1 MVDDRPAWARRM
13 AAERAARDW
22 SQRDAVKALRAHAP
36 TELPG
41 EESMIRQW
49 KRWEA
54 GAVPNDFYQPII
66 AATFGTVTH
75 ALFPAPSRRD
85 GNGEILAASGMETLE
100 IVSRLNRS
108 DVNDATLDALRITAD
123 RLCSEYPF
131 MPSAQLL
138 IEGRQWLRRVVELHS
153 KSLTLAQHRE
163 VLALSGWLAL
173 LVGCVEY
180 DSGDR
185 HAADATRRA
194 ALSIATEAENAEVAG
209 WAHEMRAWFALT
221 TGDYRGVISAAQAG
235 TEVAGNHGVAVQLA
249 GQEAKAW
256 ARLGD
261 RRQVEV
267 SLDRGRR
274 LLEGMPHPENL
285 DNHFVVDPAKFD
297 FYSMDCYRLVGE
309 DKLARNLAEEVLRAG
324 TDFDG
329 TERSPMRN
337 AEARVTLGVTA
348 AREGDLEQALIM
360 GERALQGDRQS
371 VPSLIM
377 TSRELAAEVRKRY
390 NTEPAAQDYLA
401 HLRALGEE
409 KPGFLPR

>member
-1 MVDDRPAWARRM
+1 MSDDRPAWARRI
-13 AAERAARDW
+13 AAEQAVRDW
-22 SQRDAVKALRAHAP
+22 SQRDAVRALRAHAP
-36 TELPG
+36 TELPTDD
-41 EESMIRQW
+41 SMIRQW
-49 KRWEA
+49 KRWES
-54 GAVPNDFYQPII
+54 GSLPSEFYRPII
-66 AATFGTVTH
+66 AALFGTVTH

-85 GNGEILAASGMETLE
+85 GNSEILAASGMETLE

-108 DVNDATLDALRITAD
+108 DVDNATLDALRITTD

-131 MPSAQLL
+131 MPSEQLL
-138 IEGRQWLRRVVELHS
+138 IEGRRWLRRVVELHS

-185 HAADATRRA
+185 HAAESTLRT
-194 ALSIATEAENAEVAG
+194 ALALATESDHAEIAG

-221 TGDYRGVISAAQAG
+221 TGDYRGVITAAQAG
-235 TEVAGNHGVAVQLA
+235 TETATHHSVAVQLA
-249 GQEAKAW
+249 AQEAKAW

-267 SLDRGRR
+267 ALDRGRR
-274 LLEGMPHPENL
+274 LLEGLPHPENL

-297 FYSMDCYRLVGE
+297 FYAMDCYRLVGE
-309 DKLARNLAEEVLRAG
+309 DRLARALADEVLRTG

-348 AREGDLEQALIM
+348 AREGDRGLAPLTARSPASPPGTTLLPPPRPQL
-360 GERALQGDRQS
+360 RR
-371 VPSLIM
+371 
-377 TSRELAAEVRKRY
+377 SR
-390 NTEPAAQDYLA
+390 
-401 HLRALGEE
+401 G
-409 KPGFLPR
+409 

>member
-1 MVDDRPAWARRM
+1 MTDDRPAWARRI
-13 AAERAARDW
+13 AAERMARDW
-22 SQRDAVKALRAHAP
+22 SQRDAVRALRAHAP
-36 TELPG
+36 TELPA
-41 EESMIRQW
+41 EDSMIRQW
-49 KRWEA
+49 KRWESGQA
-54 GAVPNDFYQPII
+54 PNDFYQPII
-66 AATFGTVTH
+66 AELFGTVTH

-85 GNGEILAASGMETLE
+85 GGKEILAASGMETLE

-108 DVNDATLDALRITAD
+108 DVDSATLDALRITTD

-138 IEGRQWLRRVVELHS
+138 IEGRQWLRRVVELHN
-153 KSLTLAQHRE
+153 KSLTLSQHRE

-180 DSGDR
+180 DSGER
-185 HAADATRRA
+185 HAAESTRQA
-194 ALSIATEAENAEVAG
+194 ALSLASEADHAEVAG

-221 TGDYRGVISAAQAG
+221 TGDYRGVIAAAQAG
-235 TEVAGNHGVAVQLA
+235 AEVAPNHSVAVQLA

-267 SLDRGRR
+267 ALDKGRR
-274 LLEGMPHPENL
+274 LLEGMPHPDNL

-309 DKLARNLAEEVLRAG
+309 DKLARTLAEEVLRAG

-337 AEARVTLGVTA
+337 SEARVTLGVTA
-348 AREGDLEQALIM
+348 AREGDLEQALMM

-377 TSRELAAEVRKRY
+377 TSRELAAEMKRRY
-390 NTEPAAQDYLA
+390 SSEPAAQEYLG
-401 HLRALGEE
+401 HLRALGQE
-409 KPGFLPR
+409 KPGFLPQ

>member
-1 MVDDRPAWARRM
+1 MTDDRPAWARRI

-22 SQRDAVKALRAHAP
+22 SQRDAVRALRAHAP
-36 TELPG
+36 TELPA

-49 KRWEA
+49 KRWESGQA
-54 GAVPNDFYQPII
+54 PNDFYQPII

-75 ALFPAPSRRD
+75 ALFPAPARRD
-85 GNGEILAASGMETLE
+85 GDREILAASGMETLE

-108 DVNDATLDALRITAD
+108 DVDGATLDALRITTD
-123 RLCSEYPF
+123 RLCSEYPY
-131 MPSAQLL
+131 MPSDQLI
-138 IEGRQWLRRVVELHS
+138 IEGRQWLRRVVELHT

-180 DSGDR
+180 DMGDR
-185 HAADATRRA
+185 HAAESTRRA
-194 ALSIATEAENAEVAG
+194 ALSLATEADHAEVAG

-235 TEVAGNHGVAVQLA
+235 GEAAPHHSVAVQLA

-267 SLDRGRR
+267 ALDKGRR
-274 LLEGMPHPENL
+274 LLEEMPHPENL

-309 DKLARNLAEEVLRAG
+309 DKLARTLAEEVLRAG

-329 TERSPMRN
+329 RERSPMRN

-348 AREGDLEQALIM
+348 AREGDLEEALTM
-360 GERALQGDRQS
+360 GARALAGDRQS

-377 TSRELAAEVRKRY
+377 TSRELAAEMKRRY
-390 NTEPAAQDYLA
+390 SSEPAAQDYLA
-401 HLRALGEE
+401 RLHSLGQE
-409 KPGFLPR
+409 KPGFLPQ

>member
-1 MVDDRPAWARRM
+1 MSDDRPAWARRM

-22 SQRDAVKALRAHAP
+22 SQRDAVRALRAHAP
-36 TELPG
+36 TELPAD
-41 EESMIRQW
+41 ESLIRQW
-49 KRWEA
+49 KRWES
-54 GAVPNDFYQPII
+54 GATPNDFYRPII
-66 AATFGTVTH
+66 AAMFGTVTN
-75 ALFPAPSRRD
+75 ALFPAPGRRD
-85 GNGEILAASGMETLE
+85 GNREILEASGMETLE

-108 DVNDATLDALRITAD
+108 DVDNATLDALRITTD

-131 MPSAQLL
+131 MPSEQLL
-138 IEGRQWLRRVVELHS
+138 IEGRQWLRRVVDLHS

-180 DSGDR
+180 DSGER
-185 HAADATRRA
+185 HAAESTRRA
-194 ALSIATEAENAEVAG
+194 ALSIATESDHGEVAG

-221 TGDYRGVISAAQAG
+221 TGDYRGVIAAAQAG
-235 TEVAGNHGVAVQLA
+235 AEVAEHHGVAVQLA
-249 GQEAKAW
+249 AQEAKAW

-267 SLDRGRR
+267 ALDRGRR
-274 LLEGMPHPENL
+274 MLEGMPHPQNL

-297 FYSMDCYRLVGE
+297 FYAMDCYRLVGE
-309 DKLARNLAEEVLRAG
+309 DKLASTLAEEVLRAG

-329 TERSPMRN
+329 TERAPMRN

-348 AREGDLEQALIM
+348 ARAGDLEGALIM

-377 TSRELAAEVRKRY
+377 TSRELAAEMKRRY
-390 NTEPAAQDYLA
+390 STEPAAQDYLA
-401 HLRALGEE
+401 TLRTLGQE
-409 KPGFLPR
+409 KPGFLPG